1 MSFLARSFVQT
12 FNTQIEIYLELN
24 FRKSSVAEK
33 AFYEVLVLAG
43 KMVYHISSP
52 LIRKTIFF
60 DHFFVTNEFGCLNF
74 SYLAFLKVNI
84 LLILLNHIEKVSE
97 LFRYISESVSMKLL
111 SKKKEELFYRF
122 LCLFNVT
129 LFNSIIFQFDS
140 CYGFLFF
147 KSLSFFWVYEKL
159 ENWFCWKLSVLLS
172 STLTLNTFW
181 ILVCFCFRL

>member
-1 MSFLARSFVQT
+1 MSDLGELFIRRICSFLRSYCEMSFLARSFIQT

-43 KMVYHISSP
+43 KMVYYISSP

-111 SKKKEELFYRF
+111 SKKKNFFIAFCVYSTL
-122 LCLFNVT
+122 LCLT
-129 LFNSIIFQFDS
+129 Q
-140 CYGFLFF
+140 
-147 KSLSFFWVYEKL
+147 
-159 ENWFCWKLSVLLS
+159 
-172 STLTLNTFW
+172 
-181 ILVCFCFRL
+181 